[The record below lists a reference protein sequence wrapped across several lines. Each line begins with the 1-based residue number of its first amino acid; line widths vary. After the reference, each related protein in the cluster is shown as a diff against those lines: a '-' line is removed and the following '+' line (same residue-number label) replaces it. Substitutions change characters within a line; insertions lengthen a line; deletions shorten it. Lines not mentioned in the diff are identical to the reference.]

1 MGIFGKI
8 LAGAVG
14 DAIEKAVGEATK
26 KVVNPAAEHLA
37 QKQAEVIDNL
47 AKKAEAKM
55 DEMAA
60 AAETNA
66 AEVAEAAQAA
76 AAAGGEAVEAAQEA
90 VEAAKAAPLTEEQ
103 KEQQKQ
109 AIEALKGLGAMFSG
123 AVAMAKKEMEVEEQ
137 KKKDAEKAVFDNWE
151 ENLGVYP
158 VWDVGG
164 EQFEIEEQTPMNGY
178 PVWRLTLKGR
188 PYLVELY
195 TQKLRAAG
203 FVAKGNDPMD
213 LNADTY
219 YKLID
224 EVCWSFNR
232 TDAAYDGW
240 INVTFFVDKYVA
252 PKPKTVAQQAQNAAD
267 VAKLAKSIFKKL
279 F

>member
-8 LAGAVG
+8 ISGAVG

-26 KVVNPAAEHLA
+26 KVLNPAAEHLA
-37 QKQAEVIDNL
+37 EKQAEVIDNL
-47 AKKAEAKM
+47 AKKAEDKM
-55 DEMAA
+55 NEAAA
-60 AAETNA
+60 AAESKA
-66 AEVAEAAQAA
+66 AEAAASGAEAAQ
-76 AAAGGEAVEAAQEA
+76 
-90 VEAAKAAPLTEEQ
+90 AAPLTEEQ

-109 AIEALKGLGAMFSG
+109 AIEALKGFGAMFSG

-151 ENLGVYP
+151 ANLGVYP

-178 PVWRLTLKGR
+178 PVWRLSLKGR

-224 EVCWSFNR
+224 GVCWSFNR
-232 TDAAYDGW
+232 SDAAYDGW
-240 INVTFFVDKYVA
+240 INVTFFVDKYVP
-252 PKPKTVAQQAQNAAD
+252 PKPKTVAQQAQQAAD

>member
-8 LAGAVG
+8 ISGAVG

-26 KVVNPAAEHLA
+26 KVLNPAAEHLA
-37 QKQAEVIDNL
+37 EKQAEVIDNL
-47 AKKAEAKM
+47 AKKAEDKM
-55 DEMAA
+55 NEAAA
-60 AAETNA
+60 AAEA
-66 AEVAEAAQAA
+66 KAAEAAAS
-76 AAAGGEAVEAAQEA
+76 GETVE
-90 VEAAKAAPLTEEQ
+90 AAPLTEEQ

-123 AVAMAKKEMEVEEQ
+123 AVAMAKKEIEVEEQ

-203 FVAKGNDPMD
+203 FVAKGNDPLD

-232 TDAAYDGW
+232 SDAAYDGW

>member
-8 LAGAVG
+8 ISGAVG

-26 KVVNPAAEHLA
+26 KVLNPAAEHLA
-37 QKQAEVIDNL
+37 EKQAEVIDNL
-47 AKKAEAKM
+47 AKKAEDKM
-55 DEMAA
+55 NEAAA
-60 AAETNA
+60 AAEA
-66 AEVAEAAQAA
+66 KAAEAAAS
-76 AAAGGEAVEAAQEA
+76 GETVE
-90 VEAAKAAPLTEEQ
+90 AAPLTEEQ

-123 AVAMAKKEMEVEEQ
+123 AVAMAKKEIEVEDQ

-151 ENLGVYP
+151 ANLGVYP

-178 PVWRLTLKGR
+178 PVWRLSLKGR

-203 FVAKGNDPMD
+203 FVAKGNDPLD

-232 TDAAYDGW
+232 SDAAYDGW